1 MRSNDPQKF
10 HLLTELQSHQR
21 VKLELTS
28 AFPDL
33 DDQTLA
39 DTLEGLTDLQE
50 IIAAMIR
57 SALDDEAMAEALS
70 TRLADMKSRLDR
82 IARRAKTKRSL
93 VLDAMT
99 KAEISKVLEP
109 DFTATVRFGGQTMD
123 VIDEAAIPEDYWLP
137 QPPKL
142 DRQRLLGDLKQDV
155 AVAGVQLAPRTKQLS
170 VRTK

>member
-1 MRSNDPQKF
+1 MISPNAV
-10 HLLTELQSHQR
+10 SHQLALHSSLR
-21 VKLELTS
+21 EQLIVS
-28 AFPDL
+28 YPDL

-70 TRLADMKSRLDR
+70 TRLADMKGRLDR

-99 KAEISKVLEP
+99 KAEISKVLES
-109 DFTATVRFGGQTMD
+109 DFTATMRSGGQTMD